1 MKISSDSNPLVF
13 IVIVNWNGWT
23 DTISCLKSLEKT
35 SYPNFQIIVVD
46 NASTDDS
53 VERIRSAFPII
64 NIYENA
70 ANNGFGAGNNAG
82 IRLAFELGADFIWLL
97 NNDTLPDSQ
106 ALYAMVEVAM
116 TDSLLGAVGCVLRY
130 MDHPERIQAWGG
142 GQVNLLF
149 SSSRH
154 HLGPVPPNK
163 LHFLTAASV
172 LMSRVALESVGIF
185 DEGFFMYWEDVDL
198 SFRIRRMGF
207 KLAVAEKAQV
217 LHRESSSTK
226 SNLVSRDNYY
236 SFSSARF
243 LQKHVKLPTT
253 FIFVSMIIRVFFRL
267 IRGQYSRALA
277 VYQGSV
283 RGKDAFK
290 QI

>member
-1 MKISSDSNPLVF
+1 MKKPSNSNPLVV
-13 IVIVNWNGWT
+13 IIIVNWNGWS
-23 DTISCLKSLEKT
+23 DTLSCLKCLENT
-35 SYPNFQIIVVD
+35 SYQNFKVIVVD

-53 VERIRSAFPII
+53 VVRIKTAYPTVSVF
-64 NIYENA
+64 ENT

-82 IRLAFELGADFIWLL
+82 IRLAFEFGADFMWLL

-106 ALYAMVEVAM
+106 ALYAMLEMAM
-116 TDSLLGAVGCVLRY
+116 TDLNFGAVGCVLRY

-142 GQVNLLF
+142 GQINLLL

-154 HLGPVPPNK
+154 HLGPVQPSK

-172 LMSRVALESVGIF
+172 LISRAALESVGSF

-198 SFRIRRMGF
+198 SFRIRQAGF

-217 LHRESSSTK
+217 LHRESSSTR
-226 SNLVSRDNYY
+226 SNLVSRDKYF

-253 FIFVSMIIRVFFRL
+253 FIFVSMIVRIFFRL

-283 RGKDAFK
+283 KGKNAFK
-290 QI
+290 QT